1 MRRTIVSRCSAIA
14 AVVLSISIAG
24 WALAQRTNPNDQRQ
38 PQPGEN
44 AAQSGQLGQ
53 ALLDRMAAESMMQ
66 MAKGQIELANFAL
79 KHTQNDDVRKFAQS
93 IIQDATNMDNQF
105 QKFVGQETSG
115 QQPPNPV
122 GTQNQTPPA
131 GTQNATA
138 PGRQTTTAPPAQG
151 APGATAAAGESN
163 WKSMSIDTIRKDIS
177 DQVVAAIE
185 KELAQY
191 QGSDFDRAFAGQQF
205 WGHVVFVASAKAG
218 AKHVSG
224 ELRQIVDEGARTAER
239 HLEDCR
245 KLIRDLSA
253 NVARSSET
261 TPRR

>member
-14 AVVLSISIAG
+14 AVLLSISIAG

-44 AAQSGQLGQ
+44 AAQPGQLGQ
-53 ALLDRMAAESMMQ
+53 ALLDRMAAESMVQ

-79 KHTQNDDVRKFAQS
+79 KHTQNDEVRKFAQS
-93 IIQDATNMDNQF
+93 IVQDATNLDSQL
-105 QKFVGQETSG
+105 QKFVGQESSG
-115 QQPPNPV
+115 QQPPNPA
-122 GTQNQTPPA
+122 GTPNAAAPA
-131 GTQNATA
+131 G
-138 PGRQTTTAPPAQG
+138 QTTTESPAKG
-151 APGATAAAGESN
+151 APNTTAAAGESS
-163 WKSMSIDTIRKDIS
+163 WKAMSIDTIRKDIS

-218 AKHVSG
+218 EKHVSG
-224 ELRQIVDEGARTAER
+224 ELRQIVNEGAKTAER

-245 KLIRDLSA
+245 KLIRDLSS
-253 NVARSSET
+253 NVARTNES